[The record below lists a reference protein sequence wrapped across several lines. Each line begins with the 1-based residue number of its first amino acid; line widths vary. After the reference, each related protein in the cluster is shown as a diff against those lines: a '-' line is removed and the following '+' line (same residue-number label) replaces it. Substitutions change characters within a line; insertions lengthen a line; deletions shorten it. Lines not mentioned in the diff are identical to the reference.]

1 MKILK
6 LANGYWVMGRDLF
19 RGLIRITLV
28 LCLMVSC
35 AETFYFIGELSKDSH
50 DRYNPYYN
58 NSNNY
63 YGRSSTRETADTIEE
78 VDYYEQDTTRVY
90 TQQEYEY

>member
-1 MKILK
+1 
-6 LANGYWVMGRDLF
+6 MGRDLF
-19 RGLIRITLV
+19 RGLIRTALV

-35 AETFYFIGELSKDSH
+35 AETFYFMGELSKNSN

-58 NSNNY
+58 NSNSY
-63 YGRSSTRETADTIEE
+63 YGRSSTRETANVIEE
-78 VDYYEQDTTRVY
+78 VDDYEQDTTRAY